1 LVPGRLA
8 DLLSE
13 QSVEKIVCL
22 CGRGG
27 VEKVFCPNWVPRR
40 QAAVK
45 FIHP

>member
-1 LVPGRLA
+1 VPGRLA

-13 QSVEKIVCL
+13 QAVKKIVGL
-22 CGRGG
+22 CDRSG
-27 VEKVFCPNWVPRR
+27 VEKVCCPNWVPRR